1 MALNLADKVVEF
13 LQAHENKKHTAL
25 EIAAWVFQSYPNECR
40 EKQKR
45 SAATVIPL
53 DSDDA
58 LVQQISAEISASRKR
73 ILQKEPHIKV
83 TEGRPKQ
90 YYYTTETDE
99 SEAVEPEAVIE
110 KSVNQDIPLEHDLYP
125 ILTQYLN
132 TEHGIHSMRIDE
144 RKSTNSRGPKG
155 NEWLYPDVVA
165 MENLLVNW
173 SPEIIECSH
182 HYGDKKA
189 KLWSFEVKRIINTS
203 NIRSAYF
210 QSVSNS
216 SWANLGYLV
225 AGQLDD
231 SAIDELRM
239 LYSLHGI
246 GFILLDVKNPSDS
259 EIIIPAREKNDLD
272 WNSMNRVADANPD
285 FRRYL
290 EEIKNFCL
298 TGKAKDADWD

>member
-1 MALNLADKVVEF
+1 MAVKLTNKVVDF
-13 LQAHENKKHTAL
+13 LKENENKKYTAL
-25 EIAAWVFQSYPNECR
+25 QIAEWVFQTYPDECR
-40 EKQKR
+40 EKRER
-45 SAATVIPL
+45 STATVAPI
-53 DSDDA
+53 DSDKA
-58 LVQQISAEISASRKR
+58 FIQQVSSEISAWRKR
-73 ILQKEPHIKV
+73 ILKKESQIKV

-90 YYYTTETDE
+90 YYYTTQTDE
-99 SEAVEPEAVIE
+99 AETVELEAVIE
-110 KSVNQDIPLEHDLYP
+110 KSANQDIPLEHELYP
-125 ILTQYLN
+125 ILTKYLKA
-132 TEHGIHSMRIDE
+132 EHGIHSMRIDE
-144 RKSTNSRGPKG
+144 RKSTNLRGPKG

-173 SPEIIECSH
+173 SQEIIDCSH

-189 KLWSFEVKRIINTS
+189 MLWSFEVKRIINCS

-225 AGQLDD
+225 AGQLDE

-246 GFILLDVKNPSDS
+246 GFILLDVNNPSDS
-259 EIIIPAREKNDLD
+259 EIIIPARKKSDLD
-272 WNSMNRVADANPD
+272 WDSMNRIAEANKD
-285 FRRYL
+285 FKRYL

-298 TGKAKDADWD
+298 TGKAKETDWD

>member
-1 MALNLADKVVEF
+1 MAVKLTNKVVDF
-13 LQAHENKKHTAL
+13 LKENENKKYTAL
-25 EIAAWVFQSYPNECR
+25 QIAEWVFQTYPDECR
-40 EKQKR
+40 EKRER
-45 SAATVIPL
+45 STATVAPI
-53 DSDDA
+53 DSDKA
-58 LVQQISAEISASRKR
+58 FIQQVSSEISAWRKR
-73 ILQKEPHIKV
+73 ILKKESQIKV

-90 YYYTTETDE
+90 YYYTTQTDE
-99 SEAVEPEAVIE
+99 VETVELEAVIE
-110 KSVNQDIPLEHDLYP
+110 KSANGDIPREHDLYP
-125 ILTQYLN
+125 ILTKYLKV
-132 TEHGIHSMRIDE
+132 EHGIHSMRIDE
-144 RKSTNSRGPKG
+144 KKSKNSRGPKG

-173 SPEIIECSH
+173 SQETVECSS

-189 KLWSFEVKRIINTS
+189 MLWSFEVKRIINSS

-225 AGQLDD
+225 AGQLDE

-259 EIIIPAREKNDLD
+259 EIIIPARKKSDLD
-272 WNSMNRVADANPD
+272 WNSMNRIAEVNKD
-285 FRRYL
+285 FKRYL

-298 TGKAKDADWD
+298 TGKAKEKYWD